1 MLKPEPTITSADLA
15 EIAHAVAGPGE
26 LRAVLQLLSG
36 AAVAKFRN
44 FVSDGPGY
52 CGELFL
58 VVWPAGPGVVDVLTR
73 DKRGVLVANQ
83 SLGQFTPKDPW
94 GEDSR
99 FPRDDWSYEVQNN
112 DTNLGYWDW
121 VSSMRAACASGSRH

>member
-1 MLKPEPTITSADLA
+1 MLKPEPNITSEDLA

-36 AAVAKFRN
+36 AAVAKFTH
-44 FVSDGPGY
+44 FVTDGPGY
-52 CGELFL
+52 CGDLFL
-58 VVWPAGPGVVDVLTR
+58 VVWPAGPEVVDVLTR

-83 SLGQFTPKDPW
+83 SLDAVIPTDLW

-99 FPRDDWSYEVQNN
+99 FPRTDWSYEVQNN

-121 VSSMRAACASGSRH
+121 VASMRAACVSGSQQ

>member
-1 MLKPEPTITSADLA
+1 MLKPEPNITSEDLA

-36 AAVAKFRN
+36 AAVAKFNN
-44 FVSDGPGY
+44 FVTDGPGY
-52 CGELFL
+52 RGDLFL
-58 VVWPAGPGVVDVLTR
+58 VVWPAGPEVVDVLTR

-83 SLGQFTPKDPW
+83 SLDQAMPTDLW

-121 VSSMRAACASGSRH
+121 VTSMRAACASGSHH